1 MLVRIVSLL
10 SLAASSLAI
19 PVETSLITSLGY
31 LKCSSDGQ
39 VTGYLSK
46 SMNSFGEYIGVSPD
60 DDSNDVNHRMLVNM
74 DITANGTQ
82 SILVKNAPDNDYPFL
97 GGIGGEEGSTIGSD
111 GDYLLVGGTESTAS
125 GATPSYCGNTFTD
138 RTNTLRKCASTI
150 WVYNSTTNEVTPEW
164 TNDDGTVV
172 SANIGY
178 VDGAFVLTGNK
189 TTFENTWSD
198 SVQWITLTF
207 ET

>member
-1 MLVRIVSLL
+1 MLARIVSLL
-10 SLAASSLAI
+10 ALTASSLAV
-19 PVETSLITSLGY
+19 PAETITSLGY

-46 SMNSFGEYIGVSPD
+46 SLNNFGEYIGVSPD
-60 DDSNDVNHRMLVNM
+60 SDSNDVNHRMLVNL
-74 DITANGTQ
+74 DVTANGTQ

-125 GATPSYCGNTFTD
+125 GVTSSYCGNTFTHS
-138 RTNTLRKCASTI
+138 TNTLRKCASAI
-150 WVYNSTTNEVTPEW
+150 WIYNSTTNEVTPQW

-178 VDGAFVLTGNK
+178 VDAAFVLTGNK
-189 TTFENTWSD
+189 TEFEDTWSD